1 MSRAPF
7 QTGETLAESD
17 CRDSVF
23 FKGECCWSLDFVF
36 PVSAFQHVSSS
47 TFVSFTSSLFPVL
60 FKQSSYIPFENLC
73 LFSSILFVCQN
84 GPFHPSIPTTVILTE
99 MHIINGTHEN
109 CKNPNMGG
117 CWKPRGLRSPYPRQG
132 ERERES
138 KPNMVDK

>member
-1 MSRAPF
+1 MVNFHSCYCMSFCITTYFSVLTVKLQMVLPEYFLFKEKKMDKNCSMSRAPF

-73 LFSSILFVCQN
+73 LFSSILFVC
-84 GPFHPSIPTTVILTE
+84 
-99 MHIINGTHEN
+99 
-109 CKNPNMGG
+109 
-117 CWKPRGLRSPYPRQG
+117 
-132 ERERES
+132 
-138 KPNMVDK
+138 

>member
-1 MSRAPF
+1 MVNFHSCYCMSFCITTYFSVLTVKLQMVLPEYFLFKEKKIDKKCSISRAPF

-73 LFSSILFVCQN
+73 LFSSILFVC
-84 GPFHPSIPTTVILTE
+84 
-99 MHIINGTHEN
+99 
-109 CKNPNMGG
+109 
-117 CWKPRGLRSPYPRQG
+117 
-132 ERERES
+132 
-138 KPNMVDK
+138 